1 MPAKRP
7 NVHKPDVPKSKR
19 SAGKSPGAS
28 QAQVAAHLDI
38 SQPRVAQFVG
48 EGVFKP
54 LPSRKLDLDTCR
66 LAYIRWL
73 RDETRR
79 STQSA
84 AATRVQDARAKEIE
98 LRTAREEGRLWDAE
112 ETSAV
117 IQDILGT
124 YRSEL
129 EGVAA
134 GSTRDL
140 SIRAAIQ
147 QQIDD
152 AMDRCRARFERAER
166 DLAAGR
172 DPLED

>member
-1 MPAKRP
+1 MRAKP
-7 NVHKPDVPKSKR
+7 PKPKR
-19 SAGKSPGAS
+19 STGKTPGAS
-28 QAQVAAHLDI
+28 QAQVAQHLDV

-48 EGVFKP
+48 EKVFKP
-54 LPSRKLDLDTCR
+54 LPNRKLDLDACR
-66 LAYIRWL
+66 ISYIRWL
-73 RDETRR
+73 RDETRK

-84 AATRVQDARAKEIE
+84 AAARVQDARAKSIE
-98 LRTAREEGRLWDAE
+98 LRTAREEGRVWDAE
-112 ETSAV
+112 ETKAV
-117 IQDILGT
+117 IQDILGS

-140 SIRAAIQ
+140 PTRAAIQ

-166 DLAAGR
+166 DLSEGR
-172 DPLED
+172 DPLGDD